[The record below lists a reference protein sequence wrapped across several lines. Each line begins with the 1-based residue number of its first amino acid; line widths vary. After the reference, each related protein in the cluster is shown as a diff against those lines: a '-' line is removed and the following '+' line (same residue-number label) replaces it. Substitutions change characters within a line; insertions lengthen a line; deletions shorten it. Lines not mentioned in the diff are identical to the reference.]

1 MNKDIIQKDA
11 IITKTLTGGMFK
23 IELEDT
29 KEEVMGVISGK
40 IRKFRIR
47 VMPGDRVKVEFSPH
61 DLNLGRITYR
71 YRSVSY
77 THLTLP
83 TKRIV

>member
-11 IITKTLTGGMFK
+11 VVTKTLTGGMFK

-29 KEEVMGVISGK
+29 KDEVLAVISGK
-40 IRKFRIR
+40 IRKFKIRI
-47 VMPGDRVKVEFSPH
+47 MPGDRVKVEFSPH

-71 YRSVSY
+71 YR
-77 THLTLP
+77 
-83 TKRIV
+83 